1 MSRTERP
8 VTEKEI
14 YIWNMIGNVLGVTE
28 SVFFLIAVTRLS
40 DSAQSDAFNLGWS
53 FSYLMLTIGGFS
65 VRIFQATDVK
75 EQYSFRQY
83 SILRYCTVVAMGLT
97 SVLYVILNRHTTLE
111 VAVILLLCASK
122 AIEAISDLF
131 QGRFHQKERLDL
143 AGKAITARVV
153 LTFVTFVTALLV
165 THDVIV
171 ACVVS
176 SLVSLACLVLFE
188 IRFLYATGL
197 QSKEK
202 REGELSKIPELA
214 LQCLPLFLNA
224 FLLMFVFNEPKEA
237 IADAIAEGVLADG
250 AQTAYSV
257 LFMPSLALNLLI
269 LVLYPLITKMALLWA
284 SGNSKGYVTLLLR
297 IVGAL
302 TAMSVVILGVA
313 YLIGIPVLQ
322 ILFGIDLDGKRTLF
336 LILLAGGCSNA
347 LMNVFSNAIT
357 VIRKHYALL
366 PGCLVV
372 AGFVWFFAHRMVE
385 SEGLLGAGKVFLI
398 SQAALLLIDAG
409 VFVVMRPKG
418 KKEEV
423 SK

>member
-1 MSRTERP
+1 MRRDRQ

-14 YIWNMIGNVLGVTE
+14 YIWNMIGSILNVTA
-28 SVFFLIAVTRLS
+28 SVFFLISVTRLS
-40 DSAQSDAFNLGWS
+40 ESAQSDAFNLGWS
-53 FSYLMLTIGGFS
+53 VAFLMLTIGNFS
-65 VRIFQATDVK
+65 VRMYQATDVK

-83 SILRYCTVVAMGLT
+83 SILRYITVAAMVLA
-97 SVLYVILNRHTTLE
+97 SVLYITLNRHTTLE
-111 VAVILLLCASK
+111 GAAILLLCSYK
-122 AIEAISDLF
+122 AIEAMSDLF

-143 AGKAITARVV
+143 AGKAMSARIVV
-153 LTFVTFVTALLV
+153 SVVAFVAALLV
-165 THDVIV
+165 THDVIM
-171 ACVVS
+171 ACVAIN
-176 SLVSLACLVLFE
+176 LVSLACLGLFD

-202 REGELSKIPELA
+202 REGELSNIPGLA
-214 LQCLPLFLNA
+214 LRCLPLFLNA

-284 SGNSKGYVTLLLR
+284 SGNAKGYVTLLLR
-297 IVGAL
+297 IVGVL

-313 YLIGIPVLQ
+313 YLIGIPVLE

-336 LILLAGGCSNA
+336 LILLAGGCCNA

-372 AGFVWFFAHRMVE
+372 AGLVWFYAHRMVN

>member
-1 MSRTERP
+1 MKRKERQ

-14 YIWNMIGNVLGVTE
+14 YLWNMIGSVLNVTA
-28 SVFFLIAVTRLS
+28 SVFFLIAVTRLTENS
-40 DSAQSDAFNLGWS
+40 QSDAFNLGWS
-53 FSYLMLTIGGFS
+53 VAYLMLTIGAFS
-65 VRIFQATDVK
+65 VRMYQATDVK

-83 SILRYCTVVAMGLT
+83 SILRYITVAAMGLA

-111 VAVILLLCASK
+111 MAAILLLCAYK
-122 AIEAISDLF
+122 AIEALSDLF

-143 AGKAITARVV
+143 AGKAMSARIVMSVV
-153 LTFVTFVTALLV
+153 AFVAALLV

-171 ACVVS
+171 SCVAINV
-176 SLVSLACLVLFE
+176 VSLACLGLFD
-188 IRFLYATGL
+188 IRFLYSTGL

-202 REGELSKIPELA
+202 REGELSKIPGLA

-237 IADAIAEGVLADG
+237 IADAIAGGVLADG

-284 SGNSKGYVTLLLR
+284 SGNAKGYVTLLLR

-313 YLIGIPVLQ
+313 YLIGIPVLE

-336 LILLAGGCSNA
+336 LILLAGGCCNA

-372 AGFVWFFAHRMVE
+372 AGLVWFYAHRMVN

-409 VFVVMRPKG
+409 VFVVMRPRG
-418 KKEEV
+418 KKEEA
-423 SK
+423 S

>member
-1 MSRTERP
+1 MRRDRQ

-14 YIWNMIGNVLGVTE
+14 YIWNMMGSILNVFA
-28 SVFFLIAVTRLS
+28 SMFFLIAITRLS
-40 DSAQSDAFNLGWS
+40 ESTQSDAFNLGWS
-53 FSYLMLTIGGFS
+53 VAFLMLTIGNFS
-65 VRIFQATDVK
+65 VRMYQATDVK

-83 SILRYCTVVAMGLT
+83 SILRYITVAAMGLA
-97 SVLYVILNRHTTLE
+97 SVLYIILNRHTTLE
-111 VAVILLLCASK
+111 MAAILLLCAYK
-122 AIEAISDLF
+122 AIEALSDLF

-143 AGKAITARVV
+143 AGKAMSARIVMSVV
-153 LTFVTFVTALLV
+153 AFVAALLV

-171 ACVVS
+171 ACVAINV
-176 SLVSLACLVLFE
+176 VSLACLGLFD
-188 IRFLYATGL
+188 IRFLNATGL

-202 REGELSKIPELA
+202 REEELSKIPGLA

-237 IADAIAEGVLADG
+237 IADAIAEGVLAEG

-284 SGNSKGYVTLLLR
+284 SGNAKGYVTLLLR

-336 LILLAGGCSNA
+336 LILLAGGCCNA

-366 PGCLVV
+366 PGCVLV
-372 AGFVWFFAHRMVE
+372 AGFVWFFAHRMVN

-409 VFVVMRPKG
+409 VFVVMRPRG

-423 SK
+423 S

>member
-1 MSRTERP
+1 MRKERQ

-14 YIWNMIGNVLGVTE
+14 YTWNMIGSVLNLTA
-28 SVFFLIAVTRLS
+28 SVFFLLAVTRLS
-40 DSAQSDAFNLGWS
+40 ESAQSDAFNLGWS
-53 FSYLMLTIGGFS
+53 VAFLMLTIGNFS
-65 VRIFQATDVK
+65 VRMYQATDVK
-75 EQYSFRQY
+75 EQYSFWQY
-83 SILRYCTVVAMGLT
+83 SILRYITVAAMGLA

-111 VAVILLLCASK
+111 VAAILLLCSYK
-122 AIEAISDLF
+122 AIEALSDLF

-143 AGKAITARVV
+143 AGKAMSARIVMSVV
-153 LTFVTFVTALLV
+153 AFVAALLV
-165 THDVIV
+165 TQDVIV
-171 ACVVS
+171 ACVAINV
-176 SLVSLACLVLFE
+176 VSLACLGLFD
-188 IRFLYATGL
+188 IRFLYTTGL

-202 REGELSKIPELA
+202 REGELSKIPGLA

-284 SGNSKGYVTLLLR
+284 SGNVKGYVTLLLR

-313 YLIGIPVLQ
+313 YLIGIPILQ

-336 LILLAGGCSNA
+336 LILLAGGCCNA

-366 PGCLVV
+366 PGCVVV
-372 AGFVWFFAHRMVE
+372 AGLVWFYAHHMVN

-418 KKEEV
+418 KKEEA
-423 SK
+423 S

>member
-1 MSRTERP
+1 MKRKERQ

-14 YIWNMIGNVLGVTE
+14 YLWNMIGSVLNVTA

-40 DSAQSDAFNLGWS
+40 ESTQSDAFNLGWS
-53 FSYLMLTIGGFS
+53 VAYLMLTIGAFS
-65 VRIFQATDVK
+65 VRMFQATDVK

-83 SILRYCTVVAMGLT
+83 SILRFITVAAMGLV
-97 SVLYVILNRHTTLE
+97 SLLYAILNRHTTLE
-111 VAVILLLCASK
+111 TATILLLCTYK

-143 AGKAITARVV
+143 AGKAMSARIVLSVV
-153 LTFVTFVTALLV
+153 AFVAALLI

-171 ACVVS
+171 ACVAIN
-176 SLVSLACLVLFE
+176 LVSLTCLGLFD

-202 REGELSKIPELA
+202 QKGEVSRIPGLA
-214 LQCLPLFLNA
+214 MQCLPLFLNA

-284 SGNSKGYVTLLLR
+284 SGNAKGYVSLLMR

-302 TAMSVVILGVA
+302 TAMSVAILGVA
-313 YLIGIPVLQ
+313 YLIGIPVLE
-322 ILFGIDLDGKRTLF
+322 ILFGIELDGKRTLF
-336 LILLAGGCSNA
+336 LILLAGGCCNA

-366 PGCLVV
+366 PGCAVV
-372 AGFVWFFAHRMVE
+372 AGLVWFYAHRMVN
-385 SEGLLGAGKVFLI
+385 SEGLLGAGKVFLT
-398 SQAALLLIDAG
+398 SQVALLLVDAG